1 MSNLKSEGCP
11 FIVARM
17 PVNHFQIIRFFLT
30 NTLITSMGKFI
41 ILVLTEF
48 ITCQS
53 GRSDL
58 MFSCKCQ
65 FLLMKKY
72 DSSLGRQRKKND
84 MYAFPTE
91 DPQKTS
97 V

>member
-1 MSNLKSEGCP
+1 
-11 FIVARM
+11 
-17 PVNHFQIIRFFLT
+17 
-30 NTLITSMGKFI
+30 
-41 ILVLTEF
+41 
-48 ITCQS
+48 
-53 GRSDL
+53 
-58 MFSCKCQ
+58 
-65 FLLMKKY
+65 MKKY